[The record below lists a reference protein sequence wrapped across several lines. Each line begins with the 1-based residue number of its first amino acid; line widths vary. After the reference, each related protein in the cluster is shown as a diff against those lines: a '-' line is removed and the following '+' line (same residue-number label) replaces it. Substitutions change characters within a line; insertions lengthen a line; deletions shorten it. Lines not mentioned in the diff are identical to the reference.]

1 MIAVGVDMSKDCLE
15 VFIEGASATVQVANT
30 RSGIGRLV
38 KRLLAMDT
46 PRIMVEATGGYE
58 LALIG
63 ACLDA
68 GLWICRINPRQARD
82 FAKGT
87 GQLAK
92 TDAIDARLLAM
103 MVGVLADKLYPEEP
117 TPPWRRDLRDLLR
130 RHRQVVK
137 ILQAQQ
143 QQFAMASALIRK
155 HMRGTINRL
164 IRERDA
170 LAAAIN
176 ALRHEHATPAIQ
188 AKKGAGPLF
197 QATLLAELPE
207 LGHLSRQQISK
218 LVGVAPLN
226 HDSGKT
232 KGKRCILGG
241 RAVVRQA
248 LYMATLSS
256 VRWDPDMRAHYTQLR
271 ARGKVAKV
279 ALVACM
285 RKLLGIIN
293 AKRRDE
299 LEAEANA
306 AVAMAA

>member
-68 GLWICRINPRQARD
+68 GLWVCRFNPRQARD

-92 TDAIDARLLAM
+92 TVTIDARLLAM
-103 MVGVLADKLYPEEP
+103 IVGVLADKLYRKNPH
-117 TPPWRRDLRDLLR
+117 RRGGVISRPLR
-130 RHRQVVK
+130 RHRQVVE

-143 QQFAMASALIRK
+143 QQFAMASALMHK

-170 LAAAIN
+170 LAAAID
-176 ALRHEHATPAIQ
+176 ALRHEPAPPAIQ

-226 HDSGKT
+226 HDSGKM

-271 ARGKVAKV
+271 ARGRWPNRM
-279 ALVACM
+279 VACM